1 MNDNRQTWDER
12 ARALGATR
20 RGVLFKGFTD
30 VANGRLHDWHA
41 WLVREV
47 FAPAVDPAGGAVLDL
62 GCGYGRLSQILAAAR
77 PDLFVVG
84 QDISGWYCQR
94 MAEGGAGAVLADL
107 RALPFR
113 PRSMAGA
120 MAITSLMYLNRAEVG
135 AAFKQIAA
143 MLRPHAP
150 LLVVDPGEELRSL
163 IGRLVGNRVASAT
176 GGRGFCRGEYLA
188 LAREAGF
195 EVLGKG
201 GNPRDSALLLVTAGG
216 RVGWSVASRLT
227 GRQAHHAGGYSPLA
241 LHRWLLLRAPGGDGR

>member
-30 VANGRLHDWHA
+30 EANGRLHDWHA
-41 WLVREV
+41 WLVREM
-47 FAPAVDPAGGAVLDL
+47 FAPAIGAEGGAVLDL
-62 GCGYGRLSQILAAAR
+62 GCGYGRLSQTLATAR

-94 MAEGGAGAVLADL
+94 MAEGGGGAVLADL

-120 MAITSLMYLNRAEVG
+120 MAITSLMYLDRPEVG
-135 AAFKQIAA
+135 AAFAQIAA
-143 MLRPHAP
+143 MLRPGAP
-150 LLVVDPGEELRSL
+150 LLIVDPGEELRSL
-163 IGRLVGNRVASAT
+163 IGRLAGNRVASAT
-176 GGRGFCRGEYLA
+176 GGRGFRREEYIA
-188 LAREAGF
+188 LARAAGF

-201 GNPRDSALLLVTAGG
+201 GNPRDSALLLATAGG
-216 RVGWSVASRLT
+216 RVGWGLASRLA
-227 GRQAHHAGGYSPLA
+227 GRQRPRAGGYSPLA
-241 LHRWLLLRAPGGDGR
+241 LHRWLLLKAPGEGR